1 MSSNECPTCGAPK
14 TVGLAACHYCKAALP
29 DAGAGITCP
38 KCEAVNVEQN
48 ATCVLCNASLSR
60 GCLFCGGASPLTAAA
75 CGRCGEA
82 FAGAEERKRQ
92 RDQQAQDQQTMHMIE
107 EGIGVLGAAATSSGG
122 GGGGGLL
129 GALES
134 LVEEAVKK

>member
-14 TVGLAACHYCKAALP
+14 TVGLAACHFCKAALP
-29 DAGAGITCP
+29 DAGPAVACP
-38 KCEAVNVEQN
+38 KCEAVNIEQN
-48 ATCVLCNASLSR
+48 AACVLCNTPLSR

-75 CGRCGEA
+75 CARCGEA

-92 RDQQAQDQQTMHMIE
+92 RDQQAQDQQTMQLVE
-107 EGIGVLGAAATSSGG
+107 QGIGVLGQVASSS

-134 LVEEAVKK
+134 LVEDAVKK

>member
-29 DAGAGITCP
+29 DVGPAVECP
-38 KCEAVNVEQN
+38 KCEAANLETN
-48 ATCVLCNASLSR
+48 AACVLCHTSLSR
-60 GCLFCGGASPLTAAA
+60 GCLFCGGASPLNAMS
-75 CGRCGEA
+75 CSRCGEA

-92 RDQQAQDQQTMHMIE
+92 RDQQAQEQQTMKMVE
-107 EGIGVLGAAATSSGG
+107 EGIGVLGAVATSS

-134 LVEEAVKK
+134 LVEDAVKK